1 MEKSSLMDYLNW
13 EREDWAKYVG
23 IEQLDE
29 DDSREDDLPYG
40 AQSIRI
46 EQKMI
51 TVYQIEHWIKA
62 GMLNLN
68 PEYQRNLVWDQR
80 RKSALIESLMLKI
93 PIPSFYLDEGK
104 DGVKSVIDGMQ
115 RLSAIH
121 EFLNEGFTLKGLEYI
136 TEGEGKT
143 FSQLSGKFRSYI
155 EDTILQ
161 INILDERCP

>member
-62 GMLNLN
+62 GMN
-68 PEYQRNLVWDQR
+68 R
-80 RKSALIESLMLKI
+80 
-93 PIPSFYLDEGK
+93 
-104 DGVKSVIDGMQ
+104 
-115 RLSAIH
+115 
-121 EFLNEGFTLKGLEYI
+121 
-136 TEGEGKT
+136 
-143 FSQLSGKFRSYI
+143 
-155 EDTILQ
+155 
-161 INILDERCP
+161 